1 MKNSL
6 GFLTVLAVG
15 IAFSSQAGAAIT
27 VMGNGLART
36 CFEAARDVSLSRPG
50 ASTSVAICSF
60 ALEDGS
66 LTPQDMLAT
75 HVNRGILLMA
85 DGRYVD
91 AMHDFDSAI
100 AIDKSVGDV
109 WVNRGAALLGQGKWI
124 DGIAALDTGLKLNP
138 SEPEKAY
145 FNRAIADEA
154 LDDSKSAYFDFSKAA
169 ELKPD
174 WEQPRMELQR
184 FTIGAKPKV

>member
-1 MKNSL
+1 MKISL
-6 GFLTVLAVG
+6 GFLPLLAAG
-15 IAFSSQAGAAIT
+15 IALSSQAGAAIT

-36 CFEAARDVSLSRPG
+36 CFEAARDVSLSRPA
-50 ASTSVAICSF
+50 ASTSVTICNF
-60 ALEDGS
+60 ALEDAS
-66 LTPQDMLAT
+66 LTSQDILAT

-85 DGRYVD
+85 GGRYID

-100 AIDKSVGDV
+100 AIDKSVGEA
-109 WVNRGAALLGQGKWI
+109 WINRGAALLGQGKWV
-124 DGIAALDTGLKLNP
+124 DSIAALDAGLKLNP

-154 LDDSKSAYFDFSKAA
+154 LDDPKSAYFDFSKAA

-174 WEQPRMELQR
+174 WEQPRIELER
-184 FTIGAKPKV
+184 FTVSAKPKV